1 MISVLISLIFAATA
15 LLTSLVL
22 VDNWRTYGRDAL
34 ALRGQLG
41 EALRDE
47 LAEPMAVSELRYRII
62 AIGEPAPPP
71 KSAVIL
77 RPQFRA
83 LDFPELPKGQR
94 AAA

>member
-34 ALRGQLG
+34 ALR
-41 EALRDE
+41 DE
-47 LAEPMAVSELRYRII
+47 LAEPMTVSELRYRII